1 MRQGFEL
8 FPKRFG
14 IYPYIWMIYLVMPVY
29 YLVNAHGYEQYIGI
43 TAFIVFVLTYR
54 QLYMTAGKSLFSY
67 WLVLQILCVLILTQV
82 IDRNMFFLGFFTAN
96 FIGWYT
102 EKRLFRLFLLV
113 FAIIQTIPIAIAIAQ
128 NQLSTGQLL
137 FFAPFYIIMLVSPY
151 GIRTMLDRQQLE
163 AKLDEAQQHIK
174 ELIKREERMRIARDL
189 HDTMGHTLSLITLK
203 SELVTKLIAKNPERA
218 IQEAREI
225 ERTSRA
231 ALREVRQLVS
241 DMRAISIAEALAD
254 ASEMLRSAD
263 IELQLSTQQETCN
276 DVPDLTQNMVSL
288 CLLEAVTNIVK
299 HSKATWS
306 LIWLKRETDG
316 IYITIQD
323 NGTGISMDQQQ
334 GNGLKG
340 MSERLHLIDG
350 SLRIDSDIK
359 GTRLAFFFPIVA
371 NKPQGGVSI

>member
-8 FPKRFG
+8 FPTRFG

-29 YLVNAHGYEQYIGI
+29 YLANAHGYEQYIGI

-54 QLYMTAGKSLFSY
+54 QLYMTAGKFLFSY

-82 IDRNMFFLGFFTAN
+82 IDPNMFFLGFFTAN

-113 FAIIQTIPIAIAIAQ
+113 FAIIQTIPIAIAIAY

-203 SELVTKLIAKNPERA
+203 SELVTKLITKNPERA

-263 IELQLSTQQETCN
+263 IKLQLSAQQESCS

-306 LIWLKRETDG
+306 LILLKRETDG

-350 SLRIDSDIK
+350 SLRIDSDTK
-359 GTRLAFFFPIVA
+359 GTRLALFFPIVV
-371 NKPQGGVSI
+371 NKPQGGVSV

>member
-1 MRQGFEL
+1 MLQGFEL

-29 YLVNAHGYEQYIGI
+29 YLANAHGYEQYIGI

-54 QLYMTAGKSLFSY
+54 QLYMTAGKLLFSY
-67 WLVLQILCVLILTQV
+67 WLVLQMLCVLILTLFV
-82 IDRNMFFLGFFTAN
+82 DLNMFFLAFFTAN

-113 FAIIQTIPIAIAIAQ
+113 FAIIQTIPISIATVQ
-128 NQLSTGQLL
+128 NQLSTRQLL

-254 ASEMLRSAD
+254 AREMLRSAD
-263 IELQLSTQQETCN
+263 IEMRLSAQQEN
-276 DVPDLTQNMVSL
+276 YSDVPDLTQNMVSL

-299 HSKATWS
+299 HSQATWS
-306 LIWLKRETDG
+306 RILLKRETDG

-350 SLRIDSDIK
+350 SLRIDSDTK
-359 GTRLAFFFPIVA
+359 GTRLALFFPIVV
-371 NKPQGGVSI
+371 NKPQGGVSV

>member
-1 MRQGFEL
+1 MCF
-8 FPKRFG
+8 F
-14 IYPYIWMIYLVMPVY
+14 
-29 YLVNAHGYEQYIGI
+29 
-43 TAFIVFVLTYR
+43 LT
-54 QLYMTAGKSLFSY
+54 L
-67 WLVLQILCVLILTQV
+67 V
-82 IDRNMFFLGFFTAN
+82 IDPNMFFLGFFTAN

-102 EKRLFRLFLLV
+102 GKRIFRVFLLV
-113 FAIIQTIPIAIAIAQ
+113 FAIIQTIPIIMAIAL
-128 NQLSTGQLL
+128 NQLSSQQLL
-137 FFAPFYIIMLVSPY
+137 FFTPFYLIMLISPY

-203 SELVTKLIAKNPERA
+203 SELVAKLIGKNPERA

-241 DMRAISIAEALAD
+241 DMRAISLVEALAD
-254 ASEMLRSAD
+254 AKEMLRSAN
-263 IELQLSTQQETCN
+263 IELELTTAQEVSN
-276 DVPDLTQNMVSL
+276 DIPDLTQNMASL

-299 HSKATWS
+299 HSKATRS
-306 LIWLKRETDG
+306 HILLMREVDG

-323 NGTGISMDQQQ
+323 NGTGIPSNQHQ

-350 SLRIDSDIK
+350 SLQIESDTQ
-359 GTRLAFFFPIVA
+359 GTQLTLFLPIVA
-371 NKPQGGVSI
+371 NEIQGGIPS

>member
-1 MRQGFEL
+1 MLRGFEL

-14 IYPYIWMIYLVMPVY
+14 IYPYIWMIYLAMPLY
-29 YLVNAHGYEQYIGI
+29 YLADARGHEQYIGI

-54 QLYMTAGKSLFSY
+54 QLYMTAGSLLFSY
-67 WLVLQILCVLILTQV
+67 WLVLQMGCVLILTLV
-82 IDRNMFFLGFFTAN
+82 IDLNMFFLGFFTAN

-102 EKRLFRLFLLV
+102 EKRIFQLFSFT
-113 FAIIQTIPIAIAIAQ
+113 FAIIQAFPIAMAAAY
-128 NQLSTGQLL
+128 NQLSPQKLL
-137 FFAPFYIIMLVSPY
+137 FFIPFYLIMLVSPY

-163 AKLDEAQQHIK
+163 ARLDEAQQHIE

-203 SELVTKLIAKNPERA
+203 SELVTKLITKNPERA

-231 ALREVRQLVS
+231 ALREVRLLVS
-241 DMRAISIAEALAD
+241 DMRAISIMEALAD
-254 ASEMLRSAD
+254 AQEMLRSANID
-263 IELQLSTQQETCN
+263 LQLVAHQETCN

-299 HSKATWS
+299 HSRATLS
-306 LIWLKRETDG
+306 RILLERETDG
-316 IYITIQD
+316 MYITIQD
-323 NGTGISMDQQQ
+323 NGTGMPKDYLP

-340 MSERLHLIDG
+340 MSERLNLIDG
-350 SLRIDSDIK
+350 SLEVYSDTT
-359 GTRLAFFFPIVA
+359 GTRLDLFFPIVA
-371 NKPQGGVSI
+371 TELQGGASM

>member
-1 MRQGFEL
+1 MLQGFEL

-29 YLVNAHGYEQYIGI
+29 YLANAHGYEQYIGI

-54 QLYMTAGKSLFSY
+54 QLYMTAGKLLFSY
-67 WLVLQILCVLILTQV
+67 WLVLQMLCVLILTLFV
-82 IDRNMFFLGFFTAN
+82 DLNMFFLAFFTAN

-113 FAIIQTIPIAIAIAQ
+113 FAIIQTIPISIATVQ

-254 ASEMLRSAD
+254 AREMLRSAD
-263 IELQLSTQQETCN
+263 IEMRLSAQQEN
-276 DVPDLTQNMVSL
+276 YSDVPDLTQNMVSL

-299 HSKATWS
+299 HSQATWS
-306 LIWLKRETDG
+306 RILLKRETDG

-350 SLRIDSDIK
+350 SLRIDSDTK
-359 GTRLAFFFPIVA
+359 GTRLALFFPIVV
-371 NKPQGGVSI
+371 NKPQGGVSV

>member
-1 MRQGFEL
+1 MLRGFEL

-14 IYPYIWMIYLVMPVY
+14 IYPYIWMVYLAMPIY
-29 YLVNAHGYEQYIGI
+29 YLSDARGHEQYIGI
-43 TAFIVFVLTYR
+43 ITFIVFVLTYR
-54 QLYMTAGKSLFSY
+54 QLYMTAGRILFSY
-67 WLVLQILCVLILTQV
+67 WLILQMLCVFFLTLV
-82 IDRNMFFLGFFTAN
+82 IDPNMFFLGFFTAN

-102 EKRLFRLFLLV
+102 GKRIFRVFLLV
-113 FAIIQTIPIAIAIAQ
+113 FAIIQTIPIIMAIAL
-128 NQLSTGQLL
+128 NQLSSQQLL
-137 FFAPFYIIMLVSPY
+137 FFTPFYLIMLISPY

-203 SELVTKLIAKNPERA
+203 SELVAKLIGKNPERA

-241 DMRAISIAEALAD
+241 DMRAISLVEALAD
-254 ASEMLRSAD
+254 AKEMLRSANIKLELTTAQEVSND
-263 IELQLSTQQETCN
+263 I
-276 DVPDLTQNMVSL
+276 PDLTQNMASL

-299 HSKATWS
+299 HSKATRS
-306 LIWLKRETDG
+306 HILLMREVDG

-323 NGTGISMDQQQ
+323 NGTGIPSNQHQ

-350 SLRIDSDIK
+350 SLQIESDTR
-359 GTRLAFFFPIVA
+359 GTQLTLFLPIVA
-371 NKPQGGVSI
+371 NEIQGGIPS

>member
-1 MRQGFEL
+1 
-8 FPKRFG
+8 
-14 IYPYIWMIYLVMPVY
+14 
-29 YLVNAHGYEQYIGI
+29 
-43 TAFIVFVLTYR
+43 
-54 QLYMTAGKSLFSY
+54 
-67 WLVLQILCVLILTQV
+67 
-82 IDRNMFFLGFFTAN
+82 
-96 FIGWYT
+96 
-102 EKRLFRLFLLV
+102 
-113 FAIIQTIPIAIAIAQ
+113 
-128 NQLSTGQLL
+128 
-137 FFAPFYIIMLVSPY
+137 MLVSPY

-254 ASEMLRSAD
+254 AREMLRSAD
-263 IELQLSTQQETCN
+263 IEMRLSAQQEN
-276 DVPDLTQNMVSL
+276 YSDVPDLTQNMVSL

-299 HSKATWS
+299 HSQATWS
-306 LIWLKRETDG
+306 RILLKRETDG

-350 SLRIDSDIK
+350 SLQIDSDTK
-359 GTRLAFFFPIVA
+359 GTRLALFFPIVA
-371 NKPQGGVSI
+371 NKSQGGASV